1 MRKILPIMIVK
12 GHSCRLKGKNIKPYQ
27 GKPLFQWNL
36 ERLLNLFGG
45 VVVDSDS
52 DTILDMSSSIG
63 AKIHKRDKLLLGDET
78 PSVPIFQSILNDYNG
93 YDGMLNVQANSPNT
107 QSYLISRAYDILVN
121 EHCDEIITCY
131 SDGGRNGSIWGVSA
145 SKLYSYNDFFCVEPD
160 VFIVDDAI
168 DIHTQKDFDD
178 ALKQRVKLCDSTRNI
193 STV

>member
-78 PSVPIFQSILNDYNG
+78 PSVPIFQSI
-93 YDGMLNVQANSPNT
+93 
-107 QSYLISRAYDILVN
+107 
-121 EHCDEIITCY
+121 
-131 SDGGRNGSIWGVSA
+131 
-145 SKLYSYNDFFCVEPD
+145 
-160 VFIVDDAI
+160 
-168 DIHTQKDFDD
+168 
-178 ALKQRVKLCDSTRNI
+178 
-193 STV
+193 